1 MKPTMVADE
10 MFPEGPPYTDVEEAG
25 ETNVF
30 QQVHSEDFYRGYS
43 IFGQLSGSGVLISI
57 ITHLQGLR
65 ISMMRT
71 TLTRIFS

>member
-30 QQVHSEDFYRGYS
+30 QQVHSEDFYRG
-43 IFGQLSGSGVLISI
+43 
-57 ITHLQGLR
+57 
-65 ISMMRT
+65 
-71 TLTRIFS
+71 